1 MNIALSFSPVLPG
14 FAGGGF
20 GGGDSFEIL
29 ICRLLGVLR
38 QYVEVNEA
46 L

>member
-1 MNIALSFSPVLPG
+1 MNIALNFSPVG

-20 GGGDSFEIL
+20 GGGGSFEIL

-38 QYVEVNEA
+38 QYVEVNET